1 MNLNLE
7 RVLRFVAV
15 AEHQSFTRA
24 ATALRI
30 DQPWLSRQVM
40 QLEEQLGFSLF
51 DRSGA
56 KIVLTPRGQEF
67 YDVAKTVAESAELV
81 RTKAEDMKRNVDA
94 LLKIGLSYATFP
106 LETRENLLDAYR
118 KLRPKVKLE
127 LSSFEWS
134 GDVADLVTEGRLD
147 FGLVVGPVVEKDLE
161 GIVLERLLPCLA
173 IPNEDP
179 LAGADAVAFE
189 ELKGRRIA
197 IGSKDPASRSFQAM
211 YSWVGGA
218 GAEPVIL
225 LEGRRFIREEAQR
238 DRLVYISY
246 AKEETLPSDFR
257 RVPIRGQRPEIELSL
272 VRSRRTMSPVG
283 ERFWRLAETMAG
295 KAAKA

>member
-1 MNLNLE
+1 
-7 RVLRFVAV
+7 
-15 AEHQSFTRA
+15 
-24 ATALRI
+24 
-30 DQPWLSRQVM
+30 
-40 QLEEQLGFSLF
+40 
-51 DRSGA
+51 
-56 KIVLTPRGQEF
+56 
-67 YDVAKTVAESAELV
+67 
-81 RTKAEDMKRNVDA
+81 
-94 LLKIGLSYATFP
+94 
-106 LETRENLLDAYR
+106 
-118 KLRPKVKLE
+118 
-127 LSSFEWS
+127 
-134 GDVADLVTEGRLD
+134 
-147 FGLVVGPVVEKDLE
+147 
-161 GIVLERLLPCLA
+161 
-173 IPNEDP
+173 
-179 LAGADAVAFE
+179 
-189 ELKGRRIA
+189 
-197 IGSKDPASRSFQAM
+197 M